1 MWDIQ
6 GLGCAFNECLR
17 SFLYFYYGVGLTTN
31 QRKQDKQT
39 RMTVKS
45 ALAILK
51 IAVQIVLTATLV
63 SRSLTTFKFP
73 LVLSQLTLSKQ
84 ILSRIDKDNTIV
96 LVLKWTEN
104 GLLKLD

>member
-1 MWDIQ
+1 MLSTSVCVPFYI
-6 GLGCAFNECLR
+6 
-17 SFLYFYYGVGLTTN
+17 FYYGVGLTTN